1 MPQKTNLNVYPY
13 FDDFNPNNIYN
24 KILFKPGY
32 PIQARELTTLQSML
46 QDQIE
51 RFGTW
56 AFQEGSSVIPG
67 SITYNDRCY
76 AVELKNNFN
85 GLSVFQYLPF
95 FVGKTIR
102 GQVSGIRAKI
112 ISSISDSES
121 TRNNTTIYVNY
132 LDSDY
137 ETSEYVGFSDGE
149 NLLIEEN
156 ITAYISTDPDT
167 IVKFQQNEAFAS
179 TIDLSCNSVGSK
191 VSVESGVYFVRGYF
205 IKNDSQFVILDQ
217 YDNNPSYKVGFSVIE
232 DIITYED
239 DPSLND
245 NARGFLNYAAP
256 GADRLA
262 ISLVL
267 TKVPVDESTPE
278 NFIQLLEVRN
288 GTVRSVQQD
297 PRLNELGKELARR
310 TYDESGD
317 YYVKSPTLVV
327 RENLD
332 NLLGNEGI
340 YNGNQLTFNG
350 NVPSED
356 LGTYQIS
363 PLKAYVKG
371 YEVETI
377 SPVFLDFQKTRTTK
391 RLENQNI
398 TYNTGSVF
406 SVNKVFGSPSIG
418 LSTNYTISL
427 RDDRQTATAGIVTG
441 KEIGLARVYDFALE
455 SGSYNSAFPN
465 ANEWDI
471 SVYDVQTYTEIG
483 LNENSTLSIPTYI
496 KGKSSGA
503 TGYLRFASTNAGIIT
518 AYSVNGNFIVGEK
531 LIFNDVE
538 NENTR
543 VSTSIKAYTIDH
555 VKSLYGIVGTAGT
568 FSADNVQTTKRL
580 FGVVDISAKNPS
592 GVSVVSTTSPKFSG
606 VVNVGDLVSYTVPGA
621 TNLTYS
627 RVSSL
632 TATTLNIIEVATVS
646 GVNSGSLPTSNI
658 SVVDFA
664 LLGTRSSSSID
675 NTLYTILPKSTISD
689 VDLTN
694 SVLTIR
700 KQFNV
705 SITSNSTANISAS
718 ENERFLPFDEENY
731 VLITNNGTTERLSSD
746 KFDIATYNSSGG
758 AIIKFNGLSTASGT
772 GRLIATLTKIQVKQK
787 VKNKTTVNSIVV
799 NKSRL
804 VGSGIGET
812 TLNNGLVYGNY
823 PYGTRVEDDEICL
836 LQPDVTKVYG
846 IFEKTDSSNLNIDPN
861 SPRAALSNIK
871 GKSGTTN
878 DVSTG
883 ELVIGEISNAVAVY
897 VEKVNSNTIGFVY
910 LNSETFIVGE
920 SIKFKT
926 SLVSATVNS
935 ITDGDKNITSNFIL
949 DDGQRD
955 TIYDYSRIIR
965 KSSYNEPLR
974 KIKIYFA
981 SSFYSTSDSGD
992 ITTVNSY
999 QNFNYSEIPVYN
1011 KIRNSDILDIRPKV
1025 AKYTVAEGAK
1035 SPFEFS
1041 SRSFVDSYNNS
1052 SKDVLASDQAISFSY
1067 SYYLPRID
1075 KIFLSKDGT
1084 FQVKSG
1090 EPSDNP
1096 QPPTGLD
1103 NSIEIAKSFLPSY
1116 IFDIKQVSITKNEY
1130 KRYTMADIKK
1140 LENRI
1145 ENLEYYT
1152 TLSLLEKDTA
1162 NLSIPDENGNTR
1174 FKSGFFVDN
1183 FTTTLYQQKD
1193 TIIKNSIDPLKFE
1206 LRPTHYTTNCDLII
1220 GESSLILDN
1229 NESVDINYS
1238 NDFIGT
1244 NIKKTGN
1251 VITLDYTEV
1260 VENQQEYATRVVDVS
1275 SYSTTD
1281 YYGSITLNPSSD
1293 TWISQRALKP
1303 NKVELEGDLTETE
1316 EQREI
1321 SEDSEDTGFC
1331 GGVWRPLTYWKHCS
1345 SPAFNPVLPDS
1356 GDRLY
1361 SSPTRPANLVSTVL
1375 TGSTDRFNL
1384 DDKEE
1389 ISLGNSIVSSD
1400 LIPYMRSRNIEFKA
1414 ERMKPLTRLYGFFDN
1429 KEVTKYIMPKL
1440 LEIEMVSGTFQSGE
1454 NVSVRQRTYFNSW
1467 LANNTDTSQQLV
1479 ERLRQSGA
1487 EINSISDLTG
1497 ILPDQIVGSSTETTT
1512 DSQTRL
1518 RRSGIVDNFRS
1529 LTLSNCTILP
1539 RPVARFRICN
1549 PNHKSGPYNAGTKK
1563 YNLNPYDRSQII
1575 PDSYSSTSSI
1585 LNIDTFSLSYRG
1597 QSNFYGY
1604 VRIGMQLVG
1613 ESSGAVATVK
1623 DIRLITDDAGTLIG
1637 SFYIP
1642 SQKKRQSTN
1651 TEGLRFTAGEKVF
1664 RLTSSQINSLTPGIV
1679 ISSAEEKFYSQGTL
1693 NSTQENILSV
1703 SRPRI
1708 APEIPVIPPDPVSDP
1723 PSPPPSYPPSG
1734 GGGGGGSAPS
1744 ASPIPIRPST
1754 PSVPAPSATPAPLA
1768 INRGDSVYA
1777 NAAQNRL
1784 INTYNSV
1791 NGTNLTS
1798 VDQVARRLGVDI
1810 TTLPGGNIT
1819 QGSGDRL
1826 VSALQRQG
1834 ANIVPGPGSQSPTP
1848 NPRPNPRPDPSPSPR
1863 PTSTGQS
1870 TNAPTRSPSSR
1881 PNRR

>member
-1 MPQKTNLNVYPY
+1 
-13 FDDFNPNNIYN
+13 
-24 KILFKPGY
+24 
-32 PIQARELTTLQSML
+32 
-46 QDQIE
+46 
-51 RFGTW
+51 
-56 AFQEGSSVIPG
+56 
-67 SITYNDRCY
+67 
-76 AVELKNNFN
+76 
-85 GLSVFQYLPF
+85 
-95 FVGKTIR
+95 
-102 GQVSGIRAKI
+102 
-112 ISSISDSES
+112 
-121 TRNNTTIYVNY
+121 
-132 LDSDY
+132 
-137 ETSEYVGFSDGE
+137 
-149 NLLIEEN
+149 
-156 ITAYISTDPDT
+156 
-167 IVKFQQNEAFAS
+167 
-179 TIDLSCNSVGSK
+179 
-191 VSVESGVYFVRGYF
+191 
-205 IKNDSQFVILDQ
+205 
-217 YDNNPSYKVGFSVIE
+217 
-232 DIITYED
+232 
-239 DPSLND
+239 
-245 NARGFLNYAAP
+245 
-256 GADRLA
+256 
-262 ISLVL
+262 
-267 TKVPVDESTPE
+267 
-278 NFIQLLEVRN
+278 
-288 GTVRSVQQD
+288 
-297 PRLNELGKELARR
+297 
-310 TYDESGD
+310 
-317 YYVKSPTLVV
+317 
-327 RENLD
+327 
-332 NLLGNEGI
+332 
-340 YNGNQLTFNG
+340 
-350 NVPSED
+350 
-356 LGTYQIS
+356 
-363 PLKAYVKG
+363 
-371 YEVETI
+371 
-377 SPVFLDFQKTRTTK
+377 
-391 RLENQNI
+391 
-398 TYNTGSVF
+398 
-406 SVNKVFGSPSIG
+406 
-418 LSTNYTISL
+418 L
-427 RDDRQTATAGIVTG
+427 RDDRQSTTAGIVTG

-455 SGSYNSAFPN
+455 SGSYNSAFPD

-568 FSADNVQTTKRL
+568 FSADNVQTTNKL
-580 FGVVDISAKNPS
+580 FGVVDISAKDPS

-627 RVSSL
+627 RVSSV
-632 TATTLNIIEVATVS
+632 TATTLNLIEVATVS

-694 SVLTIR
+694 STLTIR

-705 SITSNSTANISAS
+705 TITSNSTANIVAS

-758 AIIKFNGLSTASGT
+758 SIIKFNGLSTASGT

-846 IFEKTDSSNLNIDPN
+846 IFEKTDSSNLNVDPN
-861 SPRAALSNIK
+861 SPRATLSNIK

-878 DVSTG
+878 DISTG
-883 ELVIGEISNAVAVY
+883 ELVIGEISNAVAVC

-1025 AKYTVAEGAK
+1025 ARYTVAEGAK

-1103 NSIEIAKSFLPSY
+1103 NSIEIAKSFLPPY
-1116 IFDIKQVSITKNEY
+1116 IFDIKQISITKNEY

-1206 LRPTHYTTNCDLII
+1206 LRPTHYTTNCDLVI

-1331 GGVWRPLTYWKHCS
+1331 GGIWKPLTYWKHSS
-1345 SPAFNPVLPDS
+1345 SPKLNTSLPIDGNKVYNPKKGQPDYFTLS
-1356 GDRLY
+1356 APIR
-1361 SSPTRPANLVSTVL
+1361 
-1375 TGSTDRFNL
+1375 STDKFNL

-1440 LEIEMVSGTFQSGE
+1440 LEIEMVSGTFQTGE

-1467 LANNTDTSQQLV
+1467 LKKDSNTSKQLV
-1479 ERLRQSGA
+1479 EKLKASGA
-1487 EINSISDLTG
+1487 EINSISDLTN
-1497 ILPDQIVGSSTETTT
+1497 ILPDQIVGNSTEVAI

-1518 RRSGIVDNFRS
+1518 LRSEIVDNFKS

-1539 RPVARFRICN
+1539 VPVARFRICN

-1563 YNLNPYDRSQII
+1563 YNLNPYDRSQVI

-1585 LNIDTFSLSYRG
+1585 LNIDTFSLSYKG

-1642 SQKKRQSTN
+1642 SQKKKQSTN

-1703 SRPRI
+1703 SKPKI
-1708 APEIPVIPPDPVSDP
+1708 APEVPIVPPDPVAEP
-1723 PSPPPSYPPSG
+1723 PSPPPSYPPT
-1734 GGGGGGSAPS
+1734 GGGGSSGGGSVPS
-1744 ASPIPIRPST
+1744 AAPIPVRST
-1754 PSVPAPSATPAPLA
+1754 VTPTPTPAPTPPPPLA
-1768 INRGDSVYA
+1768 INQGSSVFA

-1791 NGTNLTS
+1791 NGTDLNS
-1798 VDQVARRLGVDI
+1798 INQVANRLGVNI
-1810 TTLPGGNIT
+1810 TTLPGGNLT

-1826 VSALQRQG
+1826 VSALQSQG
-1834 ANIVPGPGSQSPTP
+1834 ANIVAGPGSQAP
-1848 NPRPNPRPDPSPSPR
+1848 NPKPNPKPDPKPSPK
-1863 PTSTGQS
+1863 PTTIFTGQS
-1870 TNAPTRSPSSR
+1870 INTTTTSR
-1881 PNRR
+1881 PKPNRN